1 MIQDAS
7 LKKWSTPTLPQ
18 LTKLQMEKMLAD
30 VHIEAQR
37 RLAAQHKSIQ
47 RLTEDERV
55 EYSLCKDD
63 MAYFIGNYVH
73 ILNATD
79 ETWLPFDLWPAQR
92 ATLTQMHESR
102 QLIILKARQLG
113 LTWLC
118 LAYALWRMIFYPIAT
133 IGIFSRREEDAKE
146 LLDKRLK
153 GMYERLPA
161 WMKAASVIDN
171 NKTNWQLSTGSSAM
185 AFATNGGRQ
194 YTFSLVMVD
203 EADFQPD
210 LPGLLTAVKPT
221 IDAGGRMWLISSVNK
236 DLPES
241 RFKKIYRT
249 AKTGSEQWRHIFL
262 SWQSRPGR
270 TPNWY
275 EQQKIE
281 CMATTGALDDLHQ
294 EYPATDTEALAP
306 RSLDKRISPMWIE
319 ACYEEMEPLDISDA
333 PAIVGL
339 EVYAP
344 PQPTRQYV
352 IGCDPAEGNPNS
364 DDSALTVLD
373 FATGEECAVLA
384 GKFEP
389 STFGSHIAAMSAYYN
404 HAPAMI
410 ERNNHGH
417 AVLQWVGEHARR
429 VRLLQGHDDK
439 PGWMSSKLGKALLYT
454 ECADHFRL
462 NAIDGTKIL
471 HSFGSYHQL
480 ASIEGNSLRAPD
492 GMHDDRADSYALA
505 QVGRAQSVQQQ
516 VNIVPQ
522 ANTFFGARDTE
533 PRTRGTDRGRLY
545 GSRN

>member
-1 MIQDAS
+1 M
-7 LKKWSTPTLPQ
+7 PTLPQ

-30 VHIEAQR
+30 VHTEAQR
-37 RLAAQHKSIQ
+37 RLAAQHKSTQ
-47 RLTEDERV
+47 RLTIEQRV
-55 EYSLCKDD
+55 EWELCKAD
-63 MAYFIGNYVH
+63 MAYFIGKYVY

-79 ETWLPFDLWPAQR
+79 ETWLPFELWPAQES
-92 ATLTQMHESR
+92 TLQHMHESR

-118 LAYALWRMIFYPIAT
+118 LAYALWRIIFYPIAT

-153 GMYERLPA
+153 GMYERLPDY
-161 WMKAASVIDN
+161 MKAASVIDN

-249 AKTGSEQWRHIFL
+249 AKTGSDNWRHIFL
-262 SWQSRPGR
+262 PWQARPGR
-270 TPNWY
+270 NIDWY
-275 EQQKIE
+275 ERQKVE

-294 EYPATDTEALAP
+294 EYPASDTEALAP

-319 ACYEEMEPLDISDA
+319 ACYEEMEPMDIAAA

-339 EVYAP
+339 EIYRP
-344 PQPTRQYV
+344 PVKDGQYV
-352 IGCDPAEGNPNS
+352 IGGDPAEGNPTS

-373 FATGEECAVLA
+373 WITGEECAVLA

-389 STFGSHIAAMSAYYN
+389 SALGSHIKEMSAYYHN
-404 HAPAMI
+404 APVMI

-417 AVLQWVGEHARR
+417 AVIQWVDEHAKR
-429 VRLLQGHDDK
+429 VKLLHGHDDK

-454 ECADHFRL
+454 ECANHFRL
-462 NAIDGTKIL
+462 NAVDSTKIL
-471 HSFGSYHQL
+471 HSFSSYQQL
-480 ASIEGNSLRAPD
+480 ASIEGATLLAPE
-492 GMHDDRADSYALA
+492 GQHDDRADSYALA
-505 QVGRAQSVQQQ
+505 QVARSIAVEAGLRIIPKATISLSGSLNRTGKQDNGRRQ
-516 VNIVPQ
+516 PM
-522 ANTFFGARDTE
+522 
-533 PRTRGTDRGRLY
+533 RGGGIY
-545 GSRN
+545 GSTRR